1 MVKQRCYQ
9 NVLYVVVKNQNL
21 LKKQEASRILSSVG
35 IRIPLNKN
43 YSIRC
48 ILF

>member
-1 MVKQRCYQ
+1 MLSKCAICRS
-9 NVLYVVVKNQNL
+9 KKSKFI
-21 LKKQEASRILSSVG
+21 KKQEASRILSSVG